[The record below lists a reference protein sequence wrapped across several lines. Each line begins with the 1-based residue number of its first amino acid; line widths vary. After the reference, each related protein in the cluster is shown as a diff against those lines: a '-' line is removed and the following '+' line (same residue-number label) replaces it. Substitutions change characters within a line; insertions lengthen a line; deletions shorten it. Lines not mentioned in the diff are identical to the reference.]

1 MKDDFRS
8 LWSSS
13 FCFIDEDEED
23 DDNEDEERHSELRD
37 GVEGDDRLS
46 FEGEEILNLEGLD
59 GLGMRIE
66 FWWNVPL
73 IVSES

>member
-1 MKDDFRS
+1 MKDDFRG

-13 FCFIDEDEED
+13 FWFIEDDEDDEDE
-23 DDNEDEERHSELRD
+23 RLGELRD
-37 GVEGDDRLS
+37 GVEGDDKLNL
-46 FEGEEILNLEGLD
+46 EGEEILNLEGLD